1 MSHYETDV
9 ILGSTNNA
17 PLTKSILSSATV
29 VHPTG
34 ERCRI
39 VSTST
44 EDSAAG
50 TGIQKV
56 MIVYFTSTWEYK
68 QEIVELNGITP
79 VDTVDTD
86 IYRIQHF
93 SAIKTG
99 SNDFAVGTITLK
111 NLTETNLFAQINV
124 EKTSFERAL
133 HYVRRGFRCQLK
145 SMIIC
150 CSTSVGVEFNFYV
163 NTDYESIGGN
173 FVCHSFIPFEVK
185 NNVIIFPGESLP
197 LIDAVNSTRPI
208 AIYTC
213 IKGLATDQDASIYV
227 LIEEFHV
234 KDV

>member
-1 MSHYETDV
+1 MSYYETDV
-9 ILGSTNNA
+9 ILGYTSNV
-17 PLTKSILSSATV
+17 PLTKSILSSNDV

-34 ERCRI
+34 EQCRI
-39 VSTST
+39 VSTSA

-56 MIVYFTSTWEYK
+56 IIVYFTPTWEYK
-68 QEIVELNGITP
+68 QEIVELNGTTP
-79 VDTVDTD
+79 VDTVNVD

-111 NLTETNLFAQINV
+111 NLTETNLFAQIDT
-124 EKTSFERAL
+124 EKTSFKRAL

-150 CSTSVGVEFNFYV
+150 CSTSVGVEFNFYIK
-163 NTDYESIGGN
+163 TDYESIGGN
-173 FVCHSFIPFEVK
+173 FVCHSFIPVK
-185 NNVIIFPGESLP
+185 IKDNVVMFAGESLP
-197 LIDAVNSTRPI
+197 LIDAVESSRPV
-208 AIYTC
+208 AIYAC
-213 IKGLATDQDASIYV
+213 AKGLAPDQYASIYL

>member
-1 MSHYETDV
+1 MSYYETDL
-9 ILGSTNNA
+9 ILGVTNNA

-34 ERCRI
+34 EQCRI
-39 VSTST
+39 VSTSD

-50 TGIQKV
+50 TGVQKV
-56 MIVYFTSTWEYK
+56 IIVYFTSMWEYK
-68 QEIVELNGITP
+68 REIVELNGTTP
-79 VDTVDTD
+79 VDTANTD

-99 SNDFAVGTITLK
+99 SHDFAVGTITLK
-111 NLTETNLFAQINV
+111 NLTGTNLFAQIDT
-124 EKTSFERAL
+124 EHTSFKRAL

-173 FVCHSFIPFEVK
+173 FVCHSFIPVEVK
-185 NNVIIFPGESLP
+185 DNVVMFAGEYLP
-197 LIDAVNSTRPI
+197 LIDAIESSKPI
-208 AIYTC
+208 AIYAC
-213 IKGLATDQDASIYV
+213 VKGLAPDQDASIYL